1 MSIIYTFK
9 NFWRKNSPIF
19 KWKISGINPE
29 SPLLRPIDPWKGSL
43 SNGEKSFISHPK
55 IISNEY
61 WHSFEW
67 LRDLREVPNER
78 ARIRCR
84 DLFNEW
90 QSTNHEWD
98 GRTWT
103 TELLGKRLSNILFC
117 YGTFADTAQTDFQEK
132 LMHSFAAQ
140 ARCLEL
146 DWKKINNYKEKMYA
160 LLGMMAGRICLTT
173 VKEEIDDIIEKVI
186 EETDNISNVD
196 GMHISRKPHIHFE
209 ILKIIIEIQ
218 YLGKSSSIQY
228 REKYDQ
234 IINKVTSCSK
244 MLQNTDGSVVNF
256 NGGSKF
262 SKDLISQLISK
273 SSSTIKPYNGITND
287 GFARMN
293 LKSTSI
299 FFDAGNPNNNSENW
313 HAGTLAFELSYRKN
327 LIVVNNGFM
336 ETETKWTKA
345 LRGTSAHST
354 ISIDGKNSSNLDSYK
369 NEGRIARTT
378 NKIFKRTKDGFFAS
392 ALHNG
397 YFVSHGIYHKR
408 EIMLHDHGNKITGRD
423 ELIYSGAPGTI
434 PLEAELRF
442 HLSPYLKPAMVLSGD
457 ILLRLKNGSG
467 WSFKT
472 NGNSVSLQESI
483 FVNQLNIL
491 KSKQIYINLSLKNLR
506 SSGNKVIQWEF
517 YKNS

>member
-1 MSIIYTFK
+1 MNTIYKFK
-9 NFWRKNSPIF
+9 HFWRKNNPIF
-19 KWKISGINPE
+19 KWKISGINPK
-29 SPLLRPIDPWKGSL
+29 SPLHRPIDPWKGSS
-43 SNGEKSFISHPK
+43 SNGEKSFMSHPK

-90 QSTNHEWD
+90 HSTNLEWD
-98 GRTWT
+98 GSTWT
-103 TELLGKRLSNILFC
+103 TEFISKRLSNILFC
-117 YGTFADTAQTDFQEK
+117 YGTFADTAKVEFQEK
-132 LMHSFAAQ
+132 LMKSFATQ

-146 DWKKINNYKEKMYA
+146 DWKKINNDKDRMYA

-173 VKEEIDDIIEKVI
+173 VKDEIDDIIEKVI
-186 EETDNISNVD
+186 EETDNIFNVD

-228 REKYDQ
+228 RDKYDQ

-244 MLQNTDGSVVNF
+244 MLQHTDGSVVNF

-262 SKDLISQLISK
+262 SKGLISQLISK
-273 SSSTIKPYNGITND
+273 SNSTIKSYNGITKD
-287 GFARMN
+287 GFSRMN

-299 FFDAGNPNNNSENW
+299 FFDTGNPNNKSENW
-313 HAGTLAFELSYRKN
+313 HAGTLSFELSYGKN

-336 ETETKWTKA
+336 NTETKWTKA

-354 ISIDGKNSSNLDSYK
+354 IAIDGKNSSNLDNHK
-369 NEGRIARTT
+369 KEGRIAHTT
-378 NKIFKRTKDGFFAS
+378 NKIFEKTKDGFFAS

-397 YFVSHGIYHKR
+397 YFASHGIYHKR
-408 EIMLHDHGNKITGRD
+408 KIMLHENGNKITGKD
-423 ELIYSGAPGTI
+423 ELIYSGAPGAI

-442 HLSPYLKPAMVLSGD
+442 HLSPNLKPAAVLSGD

-472 NGNSVSLQESI
+472 KESSVSLQESI
-483 FVNQLNIL
+483 FVDQLNIL
-491 KSKQIYINLSLKNLR
+491 KSEQIYINVSLKNLR
-506 SSGNKVIQWEF
+506 SSGNRVIEWEF
-517 YKNS
+517 YKSS